1 MAQQAQD
8 GIQSN
13 AIHEVVDT
21 KKKGR
26 VIFASQLRAIAF
38 LSVVAV
44 HWLGIYSLNPTFISS
59 VTGAPDVST
68 GNSAYYISILPP
80 LPYFNYGPFG
90 VSIFFIISG
99 FVLTYSMRNKSPL
112 GYLFARIIRIYPTYI
127 VCSLIML
134 AVFTASNIFWGS
146 ANSIS
151 MDRFIYNIT
160 LLASIFNYGSIDYVN
175 WTLSIEIKFYI
186 TCLLVYGAIR
196 SANIIKLLCIQIS
209 VFAITFFTA
218 NLGLGSSQQGF
229 FSFDALKIEFMYI
242 SYMTLGILL
251 NFYFEKRINTGEFIA
266 STMMTAILVGMTWK
280 CGPQSN
286 QFIEVG
292 VNYIY
297 GYIVFLIA
305 MLLNDYFKEVRPL
318 SFLANISY
326 SFYALHSVIGY
337 CIIRFLTGSGFS
349 YLVSLIA
356 AFSIVT
362 TLAYLMHITI
372 EKKSINIGRTL
383 K

>member
-8 GIQSN
+8 SIQSN

-44 HWLGIYSLNPTFISS
+44 HWLGIYSLNPAFISS
-59 VTGAPDVST
+59 VTGAPDVNT

-90 VSIFFIISG
+90 VSIFFVISG
-99 FVLTYSMRNKSPL
+99 FVLTYSMRSKSPL
-112 GYLFARIIRIYPTYI
+112 GYLIARLIRIYPTYI
-127 VCSLIML
+127 ACSFIML
-134 AVFTASNIFWGS
+134 AVFTASNVFWGS
-146 ANSIS
+146 ANRIT
-151 MDRFIYNIT
+151 MDSFIYNIT
-160 LLASIFNYGSIDYVN
+160 LLASIFNYESIDHVN

-186 TCLLVYGAIR
+186 TCLLVYSAIR
-196 SANIIKLLCIQIS
+196 SANIIKILLIPIS

-229 FSFDALKIEFMYI
+229 FSFDMLKIEFMYI

-251 NFYFEKRINTGEFIA
+251 NFYFENKINTGEFIA
-266 STMMTAILVGMTWK
+266 STAMTAILVGMTWK

-286 QFIEVG
+286 QFTEVG
-292 VNYIY
+292 INYIY
-297 GYIVFLIA
+297 GYVVFLIA
-305 MLLNDYFKEVRPL
+305 MLLNNHFKEVKVF
-318 SFLANISY
+318 SFLSNISY

-337 CIIRFLTGSGFS
+337 CIIRFLTGYGFS
-349 YLVSLIA
+349 YLLSLIA

-362 TLAYLMHITI
+362 VLAYMMYITI
-372 EKKSINIGRTL
+372 EKKSVDIGRML